1 MLGQTWGL
9 GTCLLCGLA
18 QALPWQCLLL
28 LPLWLCLADPALCHA
43 SLVDRNKHVFLAGSL
58 ALDGWLLAL
67 LSLSRRSRF
76 MPEQIQ
82 DVLLAVASMA
92 CGGLHIL
99 LRLLSLHSCNEYPS
113 LPKIKQK
120 KSHGS
125 LLAKA
130 QQLAAMTIHSDVL
143 RQEAAAGPESQPNG
157 AVGLVCLPVTDRERQ
172 LLSYC
177 QKDTLTSCAKRSG
190 RDGEH

>member
-1 MLGQTWGL
+1 VLIVLRAFGVCSVRKDLVVQLASLTPDGMIHLCSHNEHLLAVLLLDLVASWVLGQTWGL

-58 ALDGWLLAL
+58 ALGGWLLVL
-67 LSLSRRSRF
+67 LSLSRRSGF

-99 LRLLSLHSCNEYPS
+99 LRLLSLQMCNEYPS
-113 LPKIKQK
+113 LPQK
-120 KSHGS
+120 KLEKKMPWQPPRNG
-125 LLAKA
+125 
-130 QQLAAMTIHSDVL
+130 
-143 RQEAAAGPESQPNG
+143 AAACSHDHSQ
-157 AVGLVCLPVTDRERQ
+157 
-172 LLSYC
+172 
-177 QKDTLTSCAKRSG
+177 
-190 RDGEH
+190 